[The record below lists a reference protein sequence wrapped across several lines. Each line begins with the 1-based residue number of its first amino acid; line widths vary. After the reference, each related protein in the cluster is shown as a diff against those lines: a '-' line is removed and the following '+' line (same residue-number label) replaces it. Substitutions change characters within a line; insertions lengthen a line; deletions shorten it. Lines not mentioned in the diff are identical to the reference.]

1 MKTIALVSAALMLLA
16 ATASAGDLA
25 VSKSTLASMGLGSM
39 RTMSDTEGSAVRG
52 KLVSAAV
59 WGGSQVIWLGPTSF
73 GDANNNYA
81 AAAEW
86 LGPVGANA
94 AGGSLSFAGNL
105 GVNFQADPTGFLLQ
119 VQVGAGFAGGG
130 AFAVAN

>member
-1 MKTIALVSAALMLLA
+1 MKTIAFVSAALMLLT

-39 RTMSDTEGSAVRG
+39 QAMSDTDGMAVRG
-52 KLVSAAV
+52 KATSAAV
-59 WGGSQVIWLGPTSF
+59 WGGSQVIWFGPTNF
-73 GDANNNYA
+73 GQASNNYA
-81 AAAEW
+81 AAASW
-86 LGPVGANA
+86 LGQGSSA